1 MSSAGPFA
9 WTDRQVRRALGLP
22 EQSPRAE
29 LEFVGVTTDSRNV
42 RPGDLYVALVG
53 TRFDGQDFVNAAV
66 VAGARGAVVS
76 RAPAAASEVPLYPV
90 DDTLVALGR
99 LATHR
104 RVAFPGPVMGIT
116 GSSGKTATKEF
127 TRGALAS
134 SLKVHATRAN
144 LNNRVGVPITL
155 LATPAEADV
164 VVVEMGSNEPGEIR
178 ILTDIARPT
187 VGVVTTV
194 GESHLEKLG
203 SAASVLEEKL
213 DLVRGLPA
221 DAAAVVGDTPPSL
234 PERARALRPRTRVAG
249 WTDHA
254 DADLRPARVEVDA
267 RGAHSFDWR
276 GARVALAV
284 PGRHMAQNALLA
296 LAVSELLGVEPGP
309 AAAGVSAVE
318 PGWMC
323 GQVERAGGLTLLL
336 DCYNANP
343 QSVRAALDLLELQ
356 GDAGRRIAVLGSM
369 LELGER
375 SESLHVEVLR
385 DALARGL
392 DAVVAIG
399 AFAQAAASLGDVR
412 GATTL
417 VTADD
422 PASAYTR
429 LRELLSG
436 NEVVLLKASRGIA
449 LETILP
455 SLREDFGGAHPGLR
469 RAERGGG
476 AVH

>member
-1 MSSAGPFA
+1 
-9 WTDRQVRRALGLP
+9 
-22 EQSPRAE
+22 
-29 LEFVGVTTDSRNV
+29 
-42 RPGDLYVALVG
+42 
-53 TRFDGQDFVNAAV
+53 
-66 VAGARGAVVS
+66 
-76 RAPAAASEVPLYPV
+76 
-90 DDTLVALGR
+90 
-99 LATHR
+99 
-104 RVAFPGPVMGIT
+104 MGIT

-203 SAASVLEEKL
+203 SVASVLEEKL
-213 DLVRGLPA
+213 DLGARAARRRGRGSGRHATLAARAGAGASPPYPRGRMDRPRGRRPA
-221 DAAAVVGDTPPSL
+221 SRSGRGGCPWRSQLRLA
-234 PERARALRPRTRVAG
+234 RARASR
-249 WTDHA
+249 
-254 DADLRPARVEVDA
+254 
-267 RGAHSFDWR
+267 WR
-276 GARVALAV
+276 L

-436 NEVVLLKASRGIA
+436 NEVVLLKASRGVA